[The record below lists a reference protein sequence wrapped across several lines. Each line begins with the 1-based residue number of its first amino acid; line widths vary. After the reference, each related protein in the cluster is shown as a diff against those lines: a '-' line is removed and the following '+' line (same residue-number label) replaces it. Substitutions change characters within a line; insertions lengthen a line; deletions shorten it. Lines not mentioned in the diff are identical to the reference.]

1 MNDTPEFLTKKIIE
15 RVFGIDGWHE
25 YEIELEPEKTYRV
38 NIKEGR
44 ADITVDLNMEEA
56 KKLVIDLASQL
67 DESTIID
74 CLHDALKNAKKS
86 TKA

>member
-1 MNDTPEFLTKKIIE
+1 MDDTPQFLTKKIIE

-25 YEIELEPEKTYRV
+25 YEIEPEPEKTYRV

-86 TKA
+86 MKA